1 MTDFILKYWL
11 EFIFG
16 IVTAVLTAAYINVR
30 KKLKRNKIIEQAILA
45 MLHDRLYQACI
56 AYIERGWCDVEDKRN
71 LEYLY
76 APYKELGGNGTCKQM
91 YEQCQLLPIK
101 ETRCG

>member
-30 KKLKRNKIIEQAILA
+30 KKLKRSKIVEQAIMAL
-45 MLHDRLYQACI
+45 LHDRLYQACVM
-56 AYIERGWCDVEDKRN
+56 YIERSWCDVDDRRN

-76 APYKELGGNGTCKQM
+76 APYKELGGNGTCKQL